1 MNNLEMA
8 NRVSEL
14 AEQVEDFD
22 ISLGALSAE
31 IDNEEEGSE
40 RQLELVKEYNEVNAK
55 RRRVNIE
62 RLKMELALEEYEELV
77 EKGEIE

>member
-22 ISLGALSAE
+22 IILGTLGAE